1 MSSNNTTLWE
11 LLNTKKIVIPKIQRD
26 YAQGRR
32 GKEYIRRLF
41 LSEIK
46 NHLESDTQL
55 TLDFVYG
62 TTSAEANSLSF
73 FMPIDGQQ
81 RLTTLWLIYWFVA
94 LKTKELEKED
104 IQNTLKNF
112 SYETRVSS
120 RSFCEEICNSNHFN
134 NLQGNQN
141 VAQYIINQPWFYSA
155 WLQDPTISS
164 MLRTIGGENSKKENN
179 DDNINDVFMCSN
191 EIMKMYWKKLTEDKL
206 ISFELMNIGTDKLPL
221 SDDIYI
227 KMNARGKSLTDFEN
241 FKADL
246 ISWISNETE
255 RPEMAIE
262 KEGTQLKLSQYYSKQ
277 LDTEWTD
284 VFWSAAKDNLG
295 DKFDGRI
302 DEIFFSF
309 INRFILNRVCL
320 SDGIKASDF
329 ESKNRKDLEE
339 SNKRNILSTFD
350 TLYGSK
356 LDVDNADDSLIK
368 YEGFGVYKE
377 YITPELLGS
386 WDLLFKNYKKCSDI
400 VKSYLGFSNG
410 VDEDDQKCSFIPS
423 YTIKEEK
430 NSDEINVRL
439 ASTNQRERVYF
450 YAVCRFLEG
459 CEKYDEGLLKKWMR
473 VCRNLIENT
482 TISNVS
488 QMVNCLREIKKLA
501 DRLSA
506 YEWDTYHL
514 LKTEGYNLFESPSPQ
529 FKEEVEKAKIIIE
542 FPDLESEIIKAE
554 TYMFFTGSIR
564 FLFTDFTD
572 EKENINWEIFEPAF
586 SRARELFPYDNSVPF
601 NTMKELLK
609 YFNSFNAKL
618 FFTSSGNKRRNHCWK
633 RDILCKEDFK
643 QQINGLLLGKNIP
656 NKDSLYEQF
665 LQSEFVEK
673 MYVEWESAKNK
684 YHYQWY
690 NNDYA
695 FHKENTSVP
704 ENCVFISES
713 RVKHNCVMI
722 ELKNKGIIDL
732 VKDYN
737 YISGS
742 FIWGADISFT
752 YQKNNFNWINSYDYN
767 AKRRR
772 EYIYLLDENGQK
784 SSENYEWELV
794 NPNELNV
801 SKEGDS
807 LLERL
812 NMLLEKVSQ

>member
-1 MSSNNTTLWE
+1 
-11 LLNTKKIVIPKIQRD
+11 
-26 YAQGRR
+26 
-32 GKEYIRRLF
+32 
-41 LSEIK
+41 
-46 NHLESDTQL
+46 
-55 TLDFVYG
+55 
-62 TTSAEANSLSF
+62 
-73 FMPIDGQQ
+73 MPI
-81 RLTTLWLIYWFVA
+81 
-94 LKTKELEKED
+94 
-104 IQNTLKNF
+104 
-112 SYETRVSS
+112 
-120 RSFCEEICNSNHFN
+120 
-134 NLQGNQN
+134 
-141 VAQYIINQPWFYSA
+141 
-155 WLQDPTISS
+155 
-164 MLRTIGGENSKKENN
+164 
-179 DDNINDVFMCSN
+179 
-191 EIMKMYWKKLTEDKL
+191 
-206 ISFELMNIGTDKLPL
+206 
-221 SDDIYI
+221 
-227 KMNARGKSLTDFEN
+227 
-241 FKADL
+241 
-246 ISWISNETE
+246 
-255 RPEMAIE
+255 
-262 KEGTQLKLSQYYSKQ
+262 
-277 LDTEWTD
+277 
-284 VFWSAAKDNLG
+284 
-295 DKFDGRI
+295 
-302 DEIFFSF
+302 
-309 INRFILNRVCL
+309 
-320 SDGIKASDF
+320 
-329 ESKNRKDLEE
+329 
-339 SNKRNILSTFD
+339 
-350 TLYGSK
+350 
-356 LDVDNADDSLIK
+356 
-368 YEGFGVYKE
+368 YKE

-812 NMLLEKVSQ
+812 NMLLENVKFQNMKLHIL